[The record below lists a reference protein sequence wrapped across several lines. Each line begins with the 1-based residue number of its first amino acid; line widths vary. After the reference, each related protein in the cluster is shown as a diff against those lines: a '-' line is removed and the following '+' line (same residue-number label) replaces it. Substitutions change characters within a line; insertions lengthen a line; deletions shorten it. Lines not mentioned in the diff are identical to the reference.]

1 MTRDEIIQRI
11 VEYIDLQLD
20 GTMGAMCEEP
30 YREMFFD
37 LFAEA
42 YRQGLIADKSLTVGA
57 LLNTLQDKW
66 YGDADERNIDIDRA
80 DFLELLLMY
89 WHAWQYAW
97 ERYEKNHKE

>member
-20 GTMGAMCEEP
+20 GTMGEMCEEP
-30 YREMFFD
+30 CREMFFD

-57 LLNTLQDKW
+57 LLTTLQDKW
-66 YGDADERNIDIDRA
+66 YGDADERNIDRA
-80 DFLELLLMY
+80 DCLELLLLY

-97 ERYEKNHKE
+97 EQYEKKYAG

>member
-11 VEYIDLQLD
+11 IEYIDLQLD
-20 GTMGAMCEEP
+20 GTIGEMCEEP
-30 YREMFFD
+30 CQEVFFG

-42 YRQGLIADKSLTVGA
+42 YRQGLIANKSLTVGA

-66 YGDADERNIDIDRA
+66 YGDADERNIDRA
-80 DFLELLLMY
+80 DCLELLLMY

-97 ERYEKNHKE
+97 EQYETKHAE